1 MIKLSKPYIP
11 EETYKIVIEV
21 LKSGL
26 LVQGK
31 YVEQFEVQLKEYL
44 GIEHVVLVSSGT
56 AALHLALISL
66 GIKEGDEV
74 IVPSFTYPATANV
87 VELVGAKPVL
97 VDITLDDF
105 CINVELIEKAITPRT
120 KAIMPVHE
128 FGQAADIESIMKI
141 AEKHNLFVIE
151 DAACALGTEFNNK
164 KCGTFGN
171 IGCFSLHPRKAITT
185 GEGGIIVTND
195 LHIAKKLKAYRN
207 HGIQYNDKGMDF
219 VYAGFNYRLTEIQAV
234 IGIEQLKIIDKL
246 IEKRIQIAKMYDNLL
261 TGISWIK
268 TPKTFIERKMIYQ
281 TYHLLVDKDIDRDHL
296 IKYLRNNGVEANYGA
311 QALNCLS
318 YYQNKYRMDKNL
330 MPMSVNAYKKGI
342 ALPMSYDISETEVLY
357 IVDKIKSFK
366 I

>member
-11 EETYKIVIEV
+11 EETYEKVIDV

-31 YVEQFEVQLKEYL
+31 YVEQFENELKKYL

-74 IVPSFTYPATANV
+74 IVPAFTYPATANV

-105 CINVELIEKAITPRT
+105 CINVELIEGAITPKT

-128 FGQAADIESIMKI
+128 FGQSADIDGIMKL
-141 AEKHNLFVIE
+141 AEKHGLFVVE

-164 KCGTFGN
+164 KCGTFGH

-185 GEGGIIVTND
+185 GEGGVIVTNN
-195 LHIAKKLKAYRN
+195 LNIAEKLKAYRN
-207 HGIQYNDKGMDF
+207 HGIQYNEKGMDF
-219 VYAGFNYRLTEIQAV
+219 TYAGFNYRLTEIQAV
-234 IGIEQLKIIDKL
+234 IGIEQLKILDEL
-246 IEKRIQIAKMYDNLL
+246 IEKRIQIAKMYDDLFSD
-261 TGISWIK
+261 ISWIN
-268 TPKTFIERKMIYQ
+268 TPNIFAERKMVYQ
-281 TYHLLVDKDIDRDHL
+281 TYHILVDEVINRDDLIIHLKMNDI
-296 IKYLRNNGVEANYGA
+296 ETNYGA
-311 QALNCLS
+311 QALNCLT
-318 YYQNKYRMDKNL
+318 YYRNKYNL
-330 MPMSVNAYKKGI
+330 HDEDFPNAYKSYKKGL
-342 ALPMSYDISETEVLY
+342 ALPLGHYLDINAILQIQKTMKDY
-357 IVDKIKSFK
+357 K
-366 I
+366 